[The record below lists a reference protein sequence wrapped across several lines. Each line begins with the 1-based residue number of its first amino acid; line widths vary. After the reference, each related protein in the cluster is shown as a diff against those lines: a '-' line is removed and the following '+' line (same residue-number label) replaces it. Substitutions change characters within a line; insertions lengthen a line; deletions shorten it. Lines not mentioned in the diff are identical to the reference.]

1 MGLSPKFL
9 GSHHLL
15 SRNVDGENVQKATK
29 IQEQFVGNL
38 KVMAQFV
45 VRIKQ
50 YDMTTPLLIPQE
62 YYNVVNVED

>member
-1 MGLSPKFL
+1 
-9 GSHHLL
+9 
-15 SRNVDGENVQKATK
+15 VDGENVQKATK